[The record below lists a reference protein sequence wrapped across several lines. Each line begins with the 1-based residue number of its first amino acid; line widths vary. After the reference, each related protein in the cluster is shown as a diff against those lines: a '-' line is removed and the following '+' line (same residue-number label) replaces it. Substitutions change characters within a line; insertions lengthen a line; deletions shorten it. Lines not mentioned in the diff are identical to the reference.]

1 MRVAKGKIFATD
13 PVELQR
19 ITDSLVNTFGELV
32 SISVVNETP
41 EGDYFILVNFFN
53 SRRQNNAT

>member
-1 MRVAKGKIFATD
+1 MRIAKGKIFAID
-13 PVELQR
+13 PAELQR

-41 EGDYFILVNFFN
+41 EGDYFILINFFDA
-53 SRRQNNAT
+53 RRPQ